1 MIRPSPGT
9 ALAVVPAFDLTTSDP
24 GSAVPASTPSGRI
37 YDSLARV
44 RAIRRDILNMRPATD
59 SGDYHGSA

>member
-1 MIRPSPGT
+1 MTRPSTGT
-9 ALAVVPAFDLTTSDP
+9 ALAVVPVDLTTSDP
-24 GSAVPASTPSGRI
+24 GSAVPASTLSGRI

-44 RAIRRDILNMRPATD
+44 RAIRRDILNLRPATD

>member
-9 ALAVVPAFDLTTSDP
+9 ALAVVPVALDTSDP
-24 GSAVPASTPSGRI
+24 GSAVPATTPSGRI

-44 RAIRRDILNMRPATD
+44 RAIRRDILNFRPATD

>member
-1 MIRPSPGT
+1 MIRPSTGT
-9 ALAVVPAFDLTTSDP
+9 ALAVVPVDLTTSDP

-37 YDSLARV
+37 YDSLARIRV
-44 RAIRRDILNMRPATD
+44 TQRAILNMRPATD

>member
-1 MIRPSPGT
+1 MIRPSTGT
-9 ALAVVPAFDLTTSDP
+9 ALAVVPVDLTTSDP

-37 YDSLARV
+37 YAALASIRV
-44 RAIRRDILNMRPATD
+44 TQRAILNMRPATD

>member
-1 MIRPSPGT
+1 MTRPSTGT
-9 ALAVVPAFDLTTSDP
+9 ALAVVPVDITTSDP

-37 YDSLARV
+37 YDSLDRI
-44 RAIRRDILNMRPATD
+44 RATQRKILNMRPATD